1 MEIDGELYILSVLR
15 DITELKRTEEE
26 LKESIEVLG
35 FINRILSHCSS
46 SIILEEILQNVL
58 KETLDI
64 TGLEGGTVCL
74 LNEGNTLTLS
84 AHIGTSEEV
93 VRDLTTNKIKVG
105 ECLCGKCAEDGKP
118 LILRNREEV
127 LSFATR
133 ESTRGEKIN
142 FHAAFPLISR
152 NKCYGVL
159 CIFTRTEIKPEER
172 ILKVIEDISPQ
183 IGIAIENAMLY
194 KEKIEFSK
202 SLEAIVAERT
212 RELEEANIKLKELD
226 RLKSMF
232 IASMSHELRTPL
244 NSIIGFTGILL
255 QRLAG
260 ELNEEQERQLRIV
273 QKSAKHLLDL
283 INDIIDISKIESGEI
298 RISIEDFSMS
308 ELVKEVCESIRLE
321 AEKKNL
327 EMIEKIE
334 EGIFIR
340 SDRRRVKQIL
350 NNFVSNAVK
359 FTDKG
364 RVEVNLSRTNGNIY
378 VSVSDTGPGIMKED
392 LERLFEPFNKILI
405 KNRPPKEGT
414 GLGLYISKKIAN
426 ILGGEIYVES
436 EFGKGSKF
444 TLALP
449 LKEVKQEEK

>member
-1 MEIDGELYILSVLR
+1 
-15 DITELKRTEEE
+15 
-26 LKESIEVLG
+26 
-35 FINRILSHCSS
+35 
-46 SIILEEILQNVL
+46 
-58 KETLDI
+58 
-64 TGLEGGTVCL
+64 
-74 LNEGNTLTLS
+74 
-84 AHIGTSEEV
+84 
-93 VRDLTTNKIKVG
+93 
-105 ECLCGKCAEDGKP
+105 
-118 LILRNREEV
+118 
-127 LSFATR
+127 
-133 ESTRGEKIN
+133 
-142 FHAAFPLISR
+142 
-152 NKCYGVL
+152 
-159 CIFTRTEIKPEER
+159 
-172 ILKVIEDISPQ
+172 
-183 IGIAIENAMLY
+183 MLY

-202 SLEAIVAERT
+202 NLEAIIAERT

-298 RISIEDFSMS
+298 KISIEDFSMS

-359 FTDKG
+359 LTDKG
-364 RVEVNLSRTNGNIY
+364 RVEVNLSRRNGNIY

-405 KNRPPKEGT
+405 KSRPPKEGT

-449 LKEVKQEEK
+449 LKETHKEEA